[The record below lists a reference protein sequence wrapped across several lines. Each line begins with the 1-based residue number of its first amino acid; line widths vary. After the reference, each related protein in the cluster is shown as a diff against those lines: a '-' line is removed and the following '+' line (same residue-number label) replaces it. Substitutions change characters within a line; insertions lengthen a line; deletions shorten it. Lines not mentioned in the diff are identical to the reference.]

1 MNIEQLSKTSFS
13 TDFFNKSLLSPTT
26 EKNCSWYVLPGFT
39 QSETYVRNDRAII
52 VDIAAVLF
60 GMKYPFEQL
69 ILQFS
74 KSNIDHQNKMD
85 KFFFLVKKTEHTVD
99 TTFHQD
105 IQKICHYFQIKP
117 NCFIEFIDNQT
128 TLSISDLNVVKKV
141 NDETQKVTD
150 LLMTEFWPLFKD
162 QHQQILDIRSANE
175 TEAVSEPQTNFGRLA
190 RQLKANQILEQ
201 LKTKNNSYE
210 TKRLQLSLGSEKQ

>member
-13 TDFFNKSLLSPTT
+13 TDFLNKSLLNPIT

-201 LKTKNNSYE
+201 LKTKNNSYK
-210 TKRLQLSLGSEKQ
+210 TKRP

>member
-1 MNIEQLSKTSFS
+1 
-13 TDFFNKSLLSPTT
+13 
-26 EKNCSWYVLPGFT
+26 
-39 QSETYVRNDRAII
+39 
-52 VDIAAVLF
+52 
-60 GMKYPFEQL
+60 
-69 ILQFS
+69 
-74 KSNIDHQNKMD
+74 MD
-85 KFFFLVKKTEHTVD
+85 KFFFLVKQPEHTLD

-117 NCFIEFIDNQT
+117 NCFIEFTDNQT

-175 TEAVSEPQTNFGRLA
+175 TEAVSKPQTNFGRLA

-210 TKRLQLSLGSEKQ
+210 TKRP

>member
-13 TDFFNKSLLSPTT
+13 SDFLNESLLRPTT

-39 QSETYVRNDRAII
+39 LSKNAVSHERAII
-52 VDIAAVLF
+52 VDIAAALF

-74 KSNIDHQNKMD
+74 KSNTDNQTEMD
-85 KFFFLVKKTEHTVD
+85 KFFFLVKQPEHTLD

-117 NCFIEFIDNQT
+117 NCFIEFTDNQT
-128 TLSISDLNVVKKV
+128 SLSISDLNVVKKV

-162 QHQQILDIRSANE
+162 QHQQILDIRSANK
-175 TEAVSEPQTNFGRLA
+175 TEAVSKPQTNFGRLA

-210 TKRLQLSLGSEKQ
+210 TKRP

>member
-117 NCFIEFIDNQT
+117 NCFIEFTDNQT
-128 TLSISDLNVVKKV
+128 SLSISDLNVVKKV

-210 TKRLQLSLGSEKQ
+210 TKRP

>member
-13 TDFFNKSLLSPTT
+13 TDFLNKSLLSPIT

-39 QSETYVRNDRAII
+39 LSENSVSPDRAII
-52 VDIAAVLF
+52 VDIAAALF
-60 GMKYPFEQL
+60 GMKYRFVQL

-85 KFFFLVKKTEHTVD
+85 KFFFLVKKPEHTVD

-105 IQKICHYFQIKP
+105 IQKICHYFQIKL
-117 NCFIEFIDNQT
+117 NCFIEFTDNRT

-150 LLMTEFWPLFKD
+150 LLMTEFWPWFKD

-210 TKRLQLSLGSEKQ
+210 TKRP

>member
-117 NCFIEFIDNQT
+117 NCFIEFTDNRT

-141 NDETQKVTD
+141 NDKTQKITD

-210 TKRLQLSLGSEKQ
+210 TKRP

>member
-13 TDFFNKSLLSPTT
+13 TDFLNKSLLRPTT

-39 QSETYVRNDRAII
+39 LSKNAVSHERAII
-52 VDIAAVLF
+52 VDIAAALF

-74 KSNIDHQNKMD
+74 KSNTDDQTEMD
-85 KFFFLVKKTEHTVD
+85 KFFFLVKQPEHTLD

-117 NCFIEFIDNQT
+117 NCFIEFTDNKT
-128 TLSISDLNVVKKV
+128 TLSISDINVVKKV
-141 NDETQKVTD
+141 NDKTQKVTD

-162 QHQQILDIRSANE
+162 QHQQMILDIRSANE

-201 LKTKNNSYE
+201 LKTKNNPYE
-210 TKRLQLSLGSEKQ
+210 IKRP

>member
-117 NCFIEFIDNQT
+117 NCFIEFTDNQT

-210 TKRLQLSLGSEKQ
+210 TKRP

>member
-13 TDFFNKSLLSPTT
+13 TDFLNKSLLNPIT

-39 QSETYVRNDRAII
+39 QSETSVRNDRAII

-85 KFFFLVKKTEHTVD
+85 KFFFLVKKPEHTVD

-105 IQKICHYFQIKP
+105 IQKICHYFQIKL
-117 NCFIEFIDNQT
+117 NCFIEFTDNQT

-210 TKRLQLSLGSEKQ
+210 TKRP

>member
-162 QHQQILDIRSANE
+162 QHQQILDIRSANK
-175 TEAVSEPQTNFGRLA
+175 TEAVSKPQTNFGRLA

-210 TKRLQLSLGSEKQ
+210 TKRP

>member
-13 TDFFNKSLLSPTT
+13 TDFLNKSLLNPIT

-39 QSETYVRNDRAII
+39 QSETSVRNDRAII
-52 VDIAAVLF
+52 VDIAAALF

-99 TTFHQD
+99 TTFHKD

-128 TLSISDLNVVKKV
+128 SLSISDLNVVKKV

-210 TKRLQLSLGSEKQ
+210 TKRLQLSFGSEKQ